1 MGRLFWKVFL
11 AFWLA
16 LLVAGFGTGL
26 AVRWYLE
33 ATGDSMPPPG
43 LDGRLVVG
51 PFAESALATAAA
63 LLRAGGMP
71 ALASLTSD
79 GHVRGR
85 GIGRVLAVDE
95 AGRDVLGRP
104 VPAASLAQARD
115 RLRAAD
121 AAIGALRVRTP
132 DGQRLI
138 LFVPPGRDGARS
150 DRDRLLTPGP
160 QLDAPHARP
169 GPPGDGMR
177 GAMRR
182 DPGLRLSR
190 QATNVIWVG
199 VGVLVSLVFAA
210 ALAWYLARPIRHLR
224 GAFEALASGRL
235 DARVSAAI
243 GARRDEIA
251 DLGHDFDAMA
261 ARLQASIA
269 AQRRLLH
276 DVSHELRSPL
286 ARLQAAI
293 GLARQDAG
301 EREAMLERIERES
314 QRLDA
319 LVGEVLTL
327 ARLEA
332 GNDPGALT
340 RESVA
345 LTDLVA
351 PIAEDADFEARAAG
365 LRVTLAVAAEPKV
378 RADAQ
383 LLHRAIENVVRN
395 AVRHSPAGSTVEI
408 EVGEAD
414 AGADAIVRVADRGPG
429 VAEDELE
436 AIFEPFRRGAAARG
450 EGFGLGLAIA
460 RRAVV
465 SHGGTIRARRREGGG
480 LVVEIRLARDGGV
493 VAAGDRAPA

>member
-71 ALASLTSD
+71 ALASLAND

-261 ARLQASIA
+261 ARLQAS
-269 AQRRLLH
+269 
-276 DVSHELRSPL
+276 
-286 ARLQAAI
+286 I